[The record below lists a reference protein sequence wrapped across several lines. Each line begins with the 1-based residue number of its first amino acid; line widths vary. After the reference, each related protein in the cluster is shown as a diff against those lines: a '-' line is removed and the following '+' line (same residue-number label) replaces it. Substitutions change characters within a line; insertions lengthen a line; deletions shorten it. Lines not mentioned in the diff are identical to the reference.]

1 MTKILNVDDIEIEV
15 EKQSPNHDCKW
26 CVFLKVGKRNK
37 EKLLL
42 MFKINKKPHLNFNH
56 NSGSIVS
63 RSNTVF
69 NLIFKNTDY
78 FTDKYIK
85 FPKKEVPMKQDGLT
99 RNQMLNYLQRSDEK
113 KKLYWKKRIEDFD
126 NFASKLEVNKKRL
139 K

>member
-1 MTKILNVDDIEIEV
+1 
-15 EKQSPNHDCKW
+15 
-26 CVFLKVGKRNK
+26 
-37 EKLLL
+37 
-42 MFKINKKPHLNFNH
+42 
-56 NSGSIVS
+56 
-63 RSNTVF
+63 
-69 NLIFKNTDY
+69 